1 MVTNEEALKQ
11 IKNIRVQVR
20 EEGGLSHTKVEFVNG
35 SMICSCGMSR
45 GEAPDLQP
53 HCTYGLDV
61 AHKQLY
67 WGKNHPLMRRALKDL
82 LFMCHYSVNGCGFEY
97 GDNPDPICVCG
108 VELSQ
113 HHQSDPMH
121 NFVDAEH
128 YNSHG

>member
-35 SMICSCGMSR
+35 SMVCSCGMTR
-45 GEAPDLQP
+45 GEAPML
-53 HCTYGLDV
+53 G
-61 AHKQLY
+61 
-67 WGKNHPLMRRALKDL
+67 
-82 LFMCHYSVNGCGFEY
+82 
-97 GDNPDPICVCG
+97 PDDPVCVCG